1 MRLKLK
7 KDDRLEVPPP
17 DLQSGKQAEDQ
28 IDKRPA
34 ETKFRKN
41 RKSDRHIFRH
51 LIYQLR
57 RLEPILQRSI
67 FHDKRLA
74 LSVVFRPAG

>member
-17 DLQSGKQAEDQ
+17 DLQSRKQAEDQ

-41 RKSDRHIFRH
+41 RQSDRHIFRH
-51 LIYQLR
+51 LI
-57 RLEPILQRSI
+57 
-67 FHDKRLA
+67 
-74 LSVVFRPAG
+74 